1 MRQISMTTRDELVA
15 AIAAR
20 YAQGDRIERGRILD
34 EFAAVTGFHRKH
46 AMRLLRAGQPNRRSG
61 PRPGRRVYDEATREA
76 LIVIWEAS
84 DRICGKRLRPLVPV
98 LIEAMERHGHLQ
110 LAPAV
115 RISLLA
121 MSAATIDR
129 SLRDVRRH
137 AGRSSRRKPPPSAA
151 IRRSVPV
158 RTFDGWDNPPPGF
171 VEADLVAHSGPVAK
185 GSFVQTLV
193 LTDIATGWTEC
204 APLLVR
210 EQRLLTEVLS
220 EMRKLLPFALLGLD
234 TDNDSVF
241 MNDTVRDYC
250 LAAGVEFTRC
260 RPYRKNDQAW
270 VEQKNGS
277 VVRRA
282 VGYRRFEGLEAAAVL
297 ARLYGAMR
305 LFVNFFQPSFK
316 LAAKARDGAKVTKR
330 YHPPATPCE
339 RLMADARTNEEVR
352 RRLATQRSTL
362 DPVRLLQAIRAA
374 QQELVR
380 LADTLVLGD
389 ATPPTAPTLEQFL
402 SGLRTAWQEGE
413 VRPTSAPKPKA
424 KRLRRRPDPFV
435 AVTTVLRE
443 WFEAEPWRTSR
454 ELFERLQAEYPGM
467 YPDGQLRTCQ
477 RRLKGWRRE
486 AALSIGIQD
495 RAGRRYQPEQ
505 QARMPGCGV
514 GGRKLPCGFA
524 ATLGRRWRVAHNSTG
539 STTTNKLFYD
549 EIGF

>member
-1 MRQISMTTRDELVA
+1 MAARDELVS
-15 AIAAR
+15 AIAGR
-20 YAQGDRIERGRILD
+20 YSRADRTERSRILD
-34 EFAAVTGFHRKH
+34 EFTAVTGFHRKH
-46 AMRLLRAGQPNRRSG
+46 AMRLLRVGQPNRRSG
-61 PRPGRRVYDEATREA
+61 PRPGRRVYDDATREA

-84 DRICGKRLRPLVPV
+84 DRICGKRLRPLVRV
-98 LIEAMERHGHLQ
+98 LVEAMERHGHLR
-110 LAPAV
+110 LAPEV

-137 AGRSSRRKPPPSAA
+137 VGRSSRRKTPPSAA

-158 RTFDGWDNPPPGF
+158 RTFDGWENPPPGF
-171 VEADLVAHSGPVAK
+171 VEADLVAHSGPVTK

-210 EQRLLTEVLS
+210 EQRLLIEVLS

-241 MNDTVRDYC
+241 MNETVRDYC

-277 VVRRA
+277 VVRRT

-330 YHPPATPCE
+330 YHAPATPCE
-339 RLMADARTNEEVR
+339 RLIADARTNEEIR
-352 RRLATQRSTL
+352 RRLATQQSTL
-362 DPVRLLQAIRAA
+362 DPVRLLQEVRAA

-380 LADTLVLGD
+380 LADTPVLDD
-389 ATPPTAPTLEQFL
+389 ATPPTAPTLERFL
-402 SGLRTAWQEGE
+402 SGLRTAWQDGE

-454 ELFERLQAEYPGM
+454 ELFERLQAEYPGV

-477 RRLKGWRRE
+477 RRLKEWRRE
-486 AALSIGIQD
+486 AALRLVFGTAPADVINLDSKHECP
-495 RAGRRYQPEQ
+495 A
-505 QARMPGCGV
+505 V
-514 GGRKLPCGFA
+514 
-524 ATLGRRWRVAHNSTG
+524 V
-539 STTTNKLFYD
+539 
-549 EIGF
+549 